1 MRRRDVGENII
12 EIQHSDGLDRWLV
25 TKKILDASK
34 ISSQAKSGADVESTE
49 IALAFPIKPANQL
62 SSMQGLPPKQL
73 VFAFLPLRSYGFRFI
88 VQGDFDVPS
97 SREDVDRD
105 SSWNQ
110 WLRNEIHTLFLD
122 SLDIFKSHQEFNN
135 IEAVISYLQF
145 VPMEDEVLDFFK
157 PVASDI
163 LKKLKARPCVPT
175 QPNSEGISN
184 AFLLCSKLYAEYTF
198 LIPRIDRLRAYSFL
212 ACLFVGW
219 SACLSAKTFRLA
231 ISLDW

>member
-1 MRRRDVGENII
+1 MRRRDVGENIV

-25 TKKILDASK
+25 TKKMLDASK

-49 IALAFPIKPANQL
+49 IALAFPLRAVAEKL
-62 SSMQGLPPKQL
+62 HMQNLPVRQP

-122 SLDIFKSHQEFNN
+122 SLYRFKSHQEFSNV
-135 IEAVISYLQF
+135 EAVISYLQF

-175 QPNSEGISN
+175 QPNSEG
-184 AFLLCSKLYAEYTF
+184 K
-198 LIPRIDRLRAYSFL
+198 
-212 ACLFVGW
+212 V
-219 SACLSAKTFRLA
+219 
-231 ISLDW
+231 

>member
-12 EIQHSDGLDRWLV
+12 EIKHTGGLDRWLV
-25 TKKILDASK
+25 IKKMLDASQ
-34 ISSQAKSGADVESTE
+34 ISSHAKSGADVESTE
-49 IALAFPIKPANQL
+49 MALAFPLK
-62 SSMQGLPPKQL
+62 SSGQKLNMHRLPPKQL

-122 SLDIFKSHQEFNN
+122 SLEMFKSHEEFNN
-135 IEAVISYLQF
+135 IEAVTSFLQF

-175 QPNSEGISN
+175 QPNSQGEIFVLALSQLR
-184 AFLLCSKLYAEYTF
+184 FLKPLQQTYFDNIVAKGEIATMVPTLINNCSLK
-198 LIPRIDRLRAYSFL
+198 
-212 ACLFVGW
+212 
-219 SACLSAKTFRLA
+219 
-231 ISLDW
+231 